1 MAIINQHLG
10 GAEAGET
17 GREVTAVVQLP
28 QGDPEEEAGW
38 VTECGGGPAEK
49 DVTVLRVIA
58 IIWPLHQPREGEAGL

>member
-49 DVTVLRVIA
+49 DVTVLRV
-58 IIWPLHQPREGEAGL
+58 